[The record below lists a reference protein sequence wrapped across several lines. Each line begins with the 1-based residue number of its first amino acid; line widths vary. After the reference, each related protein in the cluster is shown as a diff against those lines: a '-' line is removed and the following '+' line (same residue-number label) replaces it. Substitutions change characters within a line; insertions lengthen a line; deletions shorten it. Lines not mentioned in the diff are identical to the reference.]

1 MKQRDLSI
9 ENISGLLII
18 YMILH
23 HIFQWSGLN
32 VINQTYW
39 MRPLSFFMAWF
50 FYKSGMF
57 YKDRKCKE
65 ILLGGGKKLLIPYV
79 LFSLIGHLL
88 QCVKI
93 FMEGD
98 TNWEHYVLSPF
109 KQIIISGSLSGNLAL
124 WFLPSLLAVQFLYT
138 WLQKYV
144 RDELIVLFGLVVA
157 YTLHSTDICRPLYI
171 GNVSLGLS
179 VFAFGHAIREFQY
192 KHLMFISF
200 GILYLLLL
208 MLDVGSIGFRSNGE
222 GEDSYLLPVLFS
234 LCGCIV
240 INNLFQK
247 GQWRIWIL
255 KYVGERA
262 MSFYVIHW
270 LVLLTCRIVLSLCGT
285 NDKMM
290 FLGVSILSC
299 CVVLPLVTEALMKTK
314 YRFVLGLR

>member
-1 MKQRDLSI
+1 M
-9 ENISGLLII
+9 
-18 YMILH
+18 
-23 HIFQWSGLN
+23 
-32 VINQTYW
+32 
-39 MRPLSFFMAWF
+39 
-50 FYKSGMF
+50 
-57 YKDRKCKE
+57 
-65 ILLGGGKKLLIPYV
+65 IPYV
-79 LFSLIGHLL
+79 MFSLVGDLL
-88 QCVKI
+88 QCVKM

-98 TNWEHYVLSPF
+98 TNWIHYVLSPF

-124 WFLPSLLAVQFLYT
+124 WFLPSLLAVQLLYT

-192 KHLMFISF
+192 KHIVFISF
-200 GILYLLLL
+200 GILYFLLLI
-208 MLDVGSIGFRSNGE
+208 LDVGSIGFRSNGE
-222 GEDSYLLPVLFS
+222 GEDSYLLSVLFS

-240 INNLFQK
+240 INNLFRK
-247 GQWRIWIL
+247 GRWKIGVL

-270 LVLLTCRIVLSLCGT
+270 LVLLACRIVLSLCVT
-285 NDKMM
+285 NDRMT
-290 FLGVSILSC
+290 FLWVSIISC

-314 YRFVLGLR
+314 YRFVLGLRSDNKRDVLLRRNRVTLYLSLYYMMPAHRKLIIII